1 MLGPTAID
9 HVLEPFY
16 DPPTP
21 SSRTPTISLAILDSY
36 GNQFNAKKAG
46 KKARSTKRTRSK
58 KRGREGGVSV
68 SDSVCDSKCSNSS
81 ENDLKSGLKSRKSR
95 RLSRPRSPPPPPPK
109 SPTCSLLRQS
119 LGSCRLG
126 ASETESKGNK
136 NLTKI
141 LTMQVGCVFL
151 HKFTQPTLSSLA
163 WSVSL
168 EVFGAFLSYS
178 NLYFL

>member
-81 ENDLKSGLKSRKSR
+81 EN
-95 RLSRPRSPPPPPPK
+95 
-109 SPTCSLLRQS
+109 
-119 LGSCRLG
+119 G

>member
-16 DPPTP
+16 DPPTS
-21 SSRTPTISLAILDSY
+21 SSRTPTISLAILD
-36 GNQFNAKKAG
+36 AKKAG

-119 LGSCRLG
+119 LESCRLG